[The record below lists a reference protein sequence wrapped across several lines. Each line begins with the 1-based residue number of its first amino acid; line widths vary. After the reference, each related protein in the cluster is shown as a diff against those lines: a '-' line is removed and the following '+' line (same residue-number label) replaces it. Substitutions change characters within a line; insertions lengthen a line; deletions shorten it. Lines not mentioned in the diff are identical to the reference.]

1 MSQNNLPNTLPTIQ
15 KLLQRIQ
22 VAERS
27 QQKEIR
33 ITLQEARDLTTELA
47 LMTSKL
53 GQTIGEIHQMLAVIK
68 ESTTQIDVKFDGGGF
83 GPG

>member
-1 MSQNNLPNTLPTIQ
+1 MSQNNLPDTLPTIQ

-33 ITLQEARDLTTELA
+33 ISLQEARDLTTELA
-47 LMTSKL
+47 LMSAKLSK
-53 GQTIGEIHQMLAVIK
+53 TVNEIHQMLATIK
-68 ESTTQIDVKFDGGGF
+68 ESTTQIDVKFDGGKF
-83 GPG
+83 

>member
-1 MSQNNLPNTLPTIQ
+1 MSQNNSPDTLPTIQ
-15 KLLQRIQ
+15 KLIQRTQ

-33 ITLQEARDLTTELA
+33 ISLQEARDLTTELA

-53 GQTIGEIHQMLAVIK
+53 GQTISEIHQMLAVIK
-68 ESTTQIDVKFDGGGF
+68 ESTTQIDVKFDGGQF
-83 GPG
+83 